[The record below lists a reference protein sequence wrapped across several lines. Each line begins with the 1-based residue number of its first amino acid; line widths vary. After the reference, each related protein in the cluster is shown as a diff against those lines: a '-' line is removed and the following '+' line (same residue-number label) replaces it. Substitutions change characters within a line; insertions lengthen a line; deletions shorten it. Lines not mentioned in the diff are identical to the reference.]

1 VLVGVLC
8 IVAPADAGAIWVLAI
23 AFVAIVQSA
32 VIIVVDFLR
41 MIDED

>member
-8 IVAPADAGAIWVLAI
+8 IVALADAGAIWVLAI
-23 AFVAIVQSA
+23 VAIVQIA

-41 MIDED
+41 IIDED